1 MDWSFILECAL
12 KAVGSFA
19 ATLIVT
25 FASILFA
32 KLKTKIGEA
41 RLSAFIEKCVEAAE
55 QLYPNVGTK
64 MGPEKYQYV
73 VDRVLERYP
82 KLKNNAYLKALIEA
96 AVYKLSEGA
105 DKIIQENKLEESDL
119 LQIS

>member
-1 MDWSFILECAL
+1 
-12 KAVGSFA
+12 
-19 ATLIVT
+19 
-25 FASILFA
+25 
-32 KLKTKIGEA
+32 
-41 RLSAFIEKCVEAAE
+41 
-55 QLYPNVGTK
+55 

-105 DKIIQENKLEESDL
+105 DKIVQENKVEESDL